1 MKPIMITCEKGME
14 NWRKAGGWDVP
25 NKTNTKMTTSAPEI
39 ILEYNTDEYEPL
51 FENGKFTVRRK
62 DKNVE
67 I

>member
-1 MKPIMITCEKGME
+1 MKPIMITCEKGMR
-14 NWRKAGGWDVP
+14 NWNHAAGWDNP
-25 NKTNTKMTTSAPEI
+25 TNTKMTTSVPEVV
-39 ILEYNTDEYEPL
+39 LEYNTDEYEAL